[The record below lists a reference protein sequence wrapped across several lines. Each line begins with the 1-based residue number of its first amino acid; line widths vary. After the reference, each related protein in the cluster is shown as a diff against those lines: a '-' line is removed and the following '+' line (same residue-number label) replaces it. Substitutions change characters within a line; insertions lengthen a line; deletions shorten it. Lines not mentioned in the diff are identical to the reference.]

1 MRRIFI
7 SLLFLFFMV
16 PARAGIIDSNV
27 YESTFGIY
35 ANFWTNRFTAPDS
48 SFSSFGGIV
57 QTVPVPMLT
66 SDLVLYV
73 NPTNGVGSDSTNGGL
88 SPQSPFQTIQHAIDA
103 VPKNLGGFNA
113 WIYPAERITY
123 TNDAAALTIS
133 GFYDGTFHLHAVDV
147 VTNFGNLN
155 VTDNSAAIDLS
166 AWVWILD
173 DNNPGTFCI
182 GLQHDSDVQLTT
194 TAFGAT
200 SSGDASGA
208 LGVQCD
214 RSILSAAGIS
224 DGTAHP
230 VTAMFSVING
240 VIVTYSDITTA
251 APIGDTNLVNT
262 PEGLILNNQFTGI
275 PAANLGCITGA
286 SEGNGGLPLT
296 LVQCATNYTPSTWT
310 PLAGNVFFRPSNDW
324 IFAITPLGTN
334 AVCKIA
340 P

>member
-1 MRRIFI
+1 MRRIFL
-7 SLLFLFFMV
+7 SLLFFLFMV

-57 QTVPVPMLT
+57 ETVPVPMLT

-73 NPTNGVGSDSTNGGL
+73 NPTNGVGSDSTNSGL
-88 SPQSPFQTIQHAIDA
+88 SPQSPFQTIQHAIDV

-113 WIYPAERITY
+113 WIYPSEKIKY
-123 TNDAAALTIS
+123 TNDSATLSIA
-133 GFYDGTFHLHAVDV
+133 GFYNGTFHLHAVFA
-147 VTNFGNLN
+147 VTNYGNLN
-155 VTDNSAAIDLS
+155 VTDDSAVIDLS
-166 AWVWILD
+166 AWTWLLD

-182 GLQHDSDVQLTT
+182 GLSHDSDVELTSS
-194 TAFGAT
+194 AFGAT
-200 SSGDASGA
+200 SAGDASGSV
-208 LGVQCD
+208 GVQCD
-214 RSILSAAGIS
+214 SSVLSANGVS
-224 DGTAHP
+224 DATAFP
-230 VTAMFSVING
+230 VSVMFSTING
-240 VIVTYSDITTA
+240 GLIQYGQATTA
-251 APIGDTNLVNT
+251 APIADTNLVNT
-262 PEGLILNNQFTGI
+262 PLGLIFNNQFTGI
-275 PAANLGCITGA
+275 PTANLGYITGA
-286 SEGNGGLPLT
+286 SEGNGGIPLT
-296 LVQCATNYTPSTWT
+296 SVQAVTNYSPSTWT